1 MKKITLLLFTVFCVS
16 FTQAQE
22 KYETTKT
29 TTKQKT
35 MVASEKFKQDLQ
47 KNKFYLYI
55 MSGLVPAH
63 NKYEE
68 VFQKKYHINYNKMG
82 CAITENLNEC
92 EKYNKLVFG
101 YLDKKHGTAWRKMV
115 LEQTLGI

>member
-1 MKKITLLLFTVFCVS
+1 MKKITVLLFTVFCVS

-47 KNKFYLYI
+47 KNHFDLYV

-68 VFQKKYHINYNKMG
+68 AFQKKYNVNYNKMG
-82 CAITENLNEC
+82 CVVSEDLNEC
-92 EKYNKLVFG
+92 EKYNKLVFA
-101 YLDKKHGTAWRKMV
+101 YLDKIHGTAWRKMV